1 MSSIHGEGVRD
12 MQESVFPIDPDTK
25 VAKLLDHYP
34 QLEDVLIS
42 IAPPFRKL
50 RNPVLRRSVARVA
63 SLRQAAAV
71 AGLSVGEVV
80 NTLRSAVG
88 QDEYVTDLKSTDSSY
103 FGEQPNW
110 FDQERVV
117 RSLDEREVDPETMPL
132 TIVMGEAK
140 DLQPGEILE
149 LITSFLP
156 APGIDIIRKKGFSGR
171 RGADQDLHFDPL
183 GH

>member
-1 MSSIHGEGVRD
+1 MR
-12 MQESVFPIDPDTK
+12 ESFFSIDPETK

-34 QLEDVLIS
+34 QLEDVLIN

-80 NTLRSAVG
+80 NTLRNAVG
-88 QDEYVTDLKSTDSSY
+88 QEVYETDLKSADSSY
-103 FGEQPNW
+103 FGEQPSW
-110 FDQERVV
+110 FNPERVV
-117 RSLDEREVDPETMPL
+117 RCIDEREVDPETMPL
-132 TIVMGEAK
+132 TVVMEKAK
-140 DLQPGEILE
+140 GLRPGEILE

-156 APGIDIIRKKGFSGR
+156 APGIDIIRKKGLRVWTTRESG
-171 RGADQDLHFDPL
+171 D
-183 GH
+183 